1 MHIRKFQSGLL
12 LLLLVVVVVVVV
24 TSSLVIRML
33 SQRVNKR
40 RSGAIITS
48 TSNAI
53 VTTPT
58 LSQFNP
64 QVDLQFII
72 FVNAFSTPIYINYS
86 AFVCFTH
93 L

>member
-1 MHIRKFQSGLL
+1 MAIR
-12 LLLLVVVVVVVV
+12 V
-24 TSSLVIRML
+24 L

-40 RSGAIITS
+40 RSGANITTS
-48 TSNAI
+48 TTNAI

-64 QVDLQFII
+64 QVYLQFII
-72 FVNAFSTPIYINYS
+72 FVNAFSTPSYINYS
-86 AFVCFTH
+86 AFVGFTR